1 MHHFPAGPVHNRSD
15 LGVRH
20 HGRGQRELRAL
31 GGDAARFVQP
41 VQLHHRLGQVLLR
54 QAVEAAH
61 VGLPQLV
68 LVRLA
73 VVVLDRVDL
82 LRGEVLVDRR
92 VANLVRDV
100 VVPRGDLLREGDL
113 HVPVDFATGERRN
126 RELPVV
132 LQAFA
137 LEFNARSFQLA
148 AFLDVAQAARQL
160 HLLLTQLALGLLALG
175 VR

>member
-1 MHHFPAGPVHNRSD
+1 M
-15 LGVRH
+15 
-20 HGRGQRELRAL
+20 
-31 GGDAARFVQP
+31 
-41 VQLHHRLGQVLLR
+41 
-54 QAVEAAH
+54 
-61 VGLPQLV
+61 
-68 LVRLA
+68 
-73 VVVLDRVDL
+73 LDRVDL

-113 HVPVDFATGERRN
+113 HVPVDFATGEQRN

-148 AFLDVAQAARQL
+148 ALLDVAQAARQL
-160 HLLLTQLALGLLALG
+160 HFLLAQLALGLLALG